1 MASRPGRHTVREV
14 TSKKKAEI
22 DAAAT
27 LQRVGQNAYKVGDLQ
42 GALQSFT
49 QALVLNGEDASIL
62 DNRAATHCRL
72 KLYSQA
78 RTDARAMVKLAP
90 NDDRTKGYLR
100 LAKVLCLDGKFDK
113 AQEIYEYALK
123 KLPADHSGRKVVTQ
137 LLKKL
142 QDKLAGGNR
151 RDPFSALPLE
161 VAVLTLQCFS
171 FKQIVAIL
179 RVCKG
184 WSRFISGLSSLWMHI
199 DLLDARSRV
208 PWTSVRNYIHRSR
221 AQLTHATI
229 ANIVPSA
236 APKVLDMLS
245 RCTELEHLKLMVP
258 HDQPNEFYLK
268 IKREFRQL
276 KSITCGP
283 DISLSEG
290 CVGDILSTL
299 SNLEKAAFFNVCD
312 IPTGRPRPRSTWP
325 QHLPNMKS
333 LTIASSQ
340 ENANVLSFPS
350 IIPEFTS
357 GSLGCFGTTRDPART
372 GLIRCRWMS
381 IFPPPYT
388 RTLGRGCPAYLLCN
402 PSNQPRGSID
412 PPRSGN
418 SMLMG
423 GDGLPNLETLV
434 FDNISWVNHFT
445 LILFLIHSKAPLRS
459 LHVNL
464 CYNIRGEEFISL
476 LEDSAGANP
485 ELRELTEVGVV
496 GMSDL
501 EDGNVEKLW
510 ALLPK
515 LRTFNLSETRITGCT
530 IRMFADAR
538 NEEPA
543 RTKLESLV
551 IKGCDGVSRDAI
563 DYGRQMGLNI
573 VT

>member
-22 DAAAT
+22 DEAAT
-27 LQRVGQNAYKVGDLQ
+27 LQRAGQNAYKVGDLQ

-49 QALVLNGEDASIL
+49 QALVLSGENASIL
-62 DNRAATHCRL
+62 DNRAATCCKL

-90 NDDRTKGYLR
+90 DDDRGYLR

-123 KLPADHSGRKVVTQ
+123 KLPADHPGRKVVTQ

-151 RDPFSALPLE
+151 RDPFSVLPLE

-184 WSRFISGLSSLWMHI
+184 WGQFISGLSSLWMHI

-221 AQLTHATI
+221 AQLTNATI

-283 DISLSEG
+283 DISLSEA
-290 CVGDILSTL
+290 CVADMISTL
-299 SNLEKAAFFNVCD
+299 PNLEKAAFLNSVYPNLEKFRLLWD
-312 IPTGRPRPRSTWP
+312 HPGPRSYQFDP
-325 QHLPNMKS
+325 VREGNELPPLRILELWGAAVPAIFYAILPTS
-333 LTIASSQ
+333 LEDLRLFTGSHSS
-340 ENANVLSFPS
+340 
-350 IIPEFTS
+350 
-357 GSLGCFGTTRDPART
+357 RDRRA
-372 GLIRCRWMS
+372 
-381 IFPPPYT
+381 
-388 RTLGRGCPAYLLCN
+388 
-402 PSNQPRGSID
+402 
-412 PPRSGN
+412 
-418 SMLMG
+418 SMLLG
-423 GDGLPNLETLV
+423 GDGLPNLRTLV
-434 FDNISWVNHFT
+434 FDNISWVSDST
-445 LILFLIHSKAPLRS
+445 LLLFLNHSKAPLRS
-459 LHVNL
+459 LHVNF

-476 LEDSAGANP
+476 LGESAGANP

-501 EDGNVEKLW
+501 EDGNVERLW

-515 LRTFNLSETRITGCT
+515 LKIFNLSETRITGCT